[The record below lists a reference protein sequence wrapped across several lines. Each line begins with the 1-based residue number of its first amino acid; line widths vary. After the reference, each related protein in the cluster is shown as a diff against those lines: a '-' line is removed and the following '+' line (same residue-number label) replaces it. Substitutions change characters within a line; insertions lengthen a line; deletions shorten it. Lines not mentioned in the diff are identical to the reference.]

1 LIVTNVKVRAVDVS
15 GRMKA
20 LATITL
26 DGAFVVHDLRVIQGD
41 KGLFVAMPSRRG
53 ADGKFRDV
61 AHPITQELRDTIEAA
76 VLQAYTAEHE
86 HEQQHEQQHEHQ
98 QGA

>member
-1 LIVTNVKVRAVDVS
+1 
-15 GRMKA
+15 
-20 LATITL
+20 
-26 DGAFVVHDLRVIQGD
+26 
-41 KGLFVAMPSRRG
+41 MPSRRG